1 MLGNVFKA
9 YDVRGVYPSPLTDK
23 MAWQIGYGASR
34 FLREDAEKAGKT
46 HPMMGYIVVGRD
58 MRKSSPKLEEELC
71 DGITDQGGNVVRV
84 GLVDTPF
91 IYFAINTLDCAGGI
105 QVTASHNPPEYNGFK
120 VSKRQAKPV
129 GKETGLD
136 EIRQLAAM
144 ARPDRHKA
152 EPADKGRTEERDLW
166 EAYAE
171 HVRRFLDEGAIA
183 KRPLKIVVDASN
195 GMAGRT
201 LPKIFGSRGSS
212 VEGLEIIEMNFDIAS
227 GEFVHEPNPLLD
239 SATAALRER
248 VVQER
253 ADLGVCFDGD
263 GDRCVLVDEKGRMVG
278 CDLMT
283 GWLARAFLRET
294 PGAAVVYDLRSS
306 KAVEE
311 DVLAAGGKPVKG
323 RVGHVF
329 LKQALAEH
337 GGVFGGELS
346 GHFYFRDNFNADSGV
361 IALAAALSELA
372 RGEGTLSERIAP
384 VARYAQ
390 SGERNFEVEDKDGAL
405 EELLEHFADRG
416 EIDELDGVTID
427 CFKSEGWWANVR
439 KSNTEPLL
447 RLNLEAKTRELCDR
461 MVGELAPMLGEP
473 AAH

>member
-34 FLREDAEKAGKT
+34 FLREDAQKAGKT

-58 MRKSSPKLEEELC
+58 MRQSSPTLEAELC
-71 DGITDQGGNVVRV
+71 DGITDEGGNVIRV

-120 VSKRQAKPV
+120 ISKRRAKPV
-129 GKETGLD
+129 GKDSGLD
-136 EIRQLAAM
+136 DIRELSAM

-152 EPADKGRTEERDLW
+152 EASEKGRVEERDLW
-166 EAYAE
+166 DAYIG
-171 HVRRFLDEGAIA
+171 HVRRFLDEGALA
-183 KRPLKIVVDASN
+183 KRPLKVVVDASN
-195 GMAGRT
+195 GMAGTAVPR
-201 LPKIFGSRGSS
+201 IFGRGGGD
-212 VEGLEIIEMNFDIAS
+212 VEGLEIIEMHFDNAK
-227 GEFVHEPNPLLD
+227 GEFAHEPNPL
-239 SATAALRER
+239 SAAAIAELRER
-248 VVQER
+248 VVSEG
-253 ADLGVCFDGD
+253 ADCGVCFDGD
-263 GDRCVLVDEKGRMVG
+263 ADRCVLIDERGEAVG

-283 GWLARAFLRET
+283 AWLSRRFLEAS

-306 KAVEE
+306 RAVEE
-311 DVLAAGGKPVKG
+311 EIRAAGGTPVKG

-329 LKQALAEH
+329 LKRALADH

-361 IALAAALSELA
+361 IAMASALSELS
-372 RGEGTLSERIAP
+372 RSGRPLSELIAP
-384 VARYAQ
+384 IARYAQ
-390 SGERNFEVEDKDGAL
+390 SGERNFEVEDKEGAL
-405 EELLEHFADRG
+405 AEIRRAYAGRG
-416 EIDELDGVTID
+416 EIDDLDGVTVD
-427 CFKSEGWWANVR
+427 CFQSEGWWANIR
-439 KSNTEPLL
+439 MSNTEPLL
-447 RLNLEAKTRELCDR
+447 RLNLEARDRALCER
-461 MVGELAPMLGEP
+461 MVEEIAPMLGEP